1 MGMIIV
7 GWIADRLGLSKLLAE
22 IIMIAT
28 LVVVIVIA
36 GFAIR
41 QHYVNEGWNKA
52 LVAVKKQDDKAVAA
66 AVKVEKKAAACQ
78 DGINGYWDVITQ
90 SCKLEDAQ

>member
-22 IIMIAT
+22 IIMIGA
-28 LVVVIVIA
+28 LLLAAFVGA
-36 GFAIR
+36 MAIR
-41 QHYVNEGWNKA
+41 QHYINKGYA
-52 LVAVKKQDDKAVAA
+52 SAIAAVKKQDDKAVAA

-90 SCKLEDAQ
+90 SCKLEDAE

>member
-22 IIMIAT
+22 IIMIAA
-28 LVVVIVIA
+28 LVVAIVIA

-41 QHYVNEGWNKA
+41 QHYVNEGWRNA
-52 LVAVKKQDDKAVAA
+52 LAAVKKQDDKAVAA
-66 AVKVEKKAAACQ
+66 AKKVEEKVAECSA
-78 DGINGYWDVITQ
+78 DSYWDTITQ
-90 SCKLEDAQ
+90 ACKTDEE

>member
-22 IIMIAT
+22 IIMIAA
-28 LVVVIVIA
+28 LVVAIVIA

-41 QHYVNEGWNKA
+41 QHYINKGYA
-52 LVAVKKQDDKAVAA
+52 SAIAAVKKQDDKAVAA

>member
-22 IIMIAT
+22 IIMIGV
-28 LVVVIVIA
+28 LVLAIIVGA
-36 GFAIR
+36 LTIR
-41 QHYVNEGWNKA
+41 QHYINKGWHNA

-66 AVKVEKKAAACQ
+66 AKKVEEKVAECSA
-78 DGINGYWDVITQ
+78 DSYWDTITQ
-90 SCKLEDAQ
+90 ACKTDEE

>member
-1 MGMIIV
+1 MGMLIV
-7 GWIADRLGLSKLLAE
+7 GWIAGRLGLSKLVAE
-22 IIMIAT
+22 LIMIGA
-28 LVVVIVIA
+28 LVVAVVIA

-41 QHYVNEGWNKA
+41 QHYVNEGWRNA
-52 LVAVKKQDDKAVAA
+52 IAAVKKQDDKAVAA

-90 SCKLEDAQ
+90 SCKLEDAE